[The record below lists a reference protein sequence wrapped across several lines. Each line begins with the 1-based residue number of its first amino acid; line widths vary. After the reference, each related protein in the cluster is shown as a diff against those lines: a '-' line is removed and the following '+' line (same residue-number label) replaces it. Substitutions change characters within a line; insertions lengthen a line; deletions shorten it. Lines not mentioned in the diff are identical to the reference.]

1 VLKPVFKVYLLLRLR
16 RLDPPETQQLP
27 RRGHTPCKRGLQ
39 EQQQQQQQQEEEMDE
54 KELL

>member
-1 VLKPVFKVYLLLRLR
+1 VLKPVLKVYLLLRLR

-27 RRGHTPCKRGLQ
+27 RRGHTPRKRGLQ
-39 EQQQQQQQQEEEMDE
+39 EQQQQQEEEMDE